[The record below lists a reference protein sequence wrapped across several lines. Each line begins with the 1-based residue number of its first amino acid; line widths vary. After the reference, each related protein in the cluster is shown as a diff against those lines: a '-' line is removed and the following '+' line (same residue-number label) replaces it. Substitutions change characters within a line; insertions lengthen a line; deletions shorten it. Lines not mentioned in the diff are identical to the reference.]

1 MTTSSLPCILHM
13 PYSMTSLFKHLPS
26 YVHVT
31 SHMILHNLFFF
42 LNQQFITRLAEEDR
56 VSYFRNYVQRKQ
68 TNMKFK
74 KRKKEKEKKRRKEK
88 NRMK

>member
-1 MTTSSLPCILHM
+1 MLFKVLVR
-13 PYSMTSLFKHLPS
+13 SLFIAN
-26 YVHVT
+26 
-31 SHMILHNLFFF
+31 ILSFFFFF

-56 VSYFRNYVQRKQ
+56 GSYFHNYVQRKQ

-74 KRKKEKEKKRRKEK
+74 KRKKKKEKKRRKEK